1 MTVVSSVGYGIHCI
15 DLSGRLHLGTARLLD
30 TAATA
35 VHEPDPGGRSEPDLV
50 IRDLPDVT
58 FLDAVGVAALHRA
71 HDLVRGRA
79 EVRIDHPGHPGPR
92 SMLELATDHGW
103 LAPAFRPGPVP
114 AVTRIRAWSAGQHR
128 AGVQPA
134 GGDRGGGRGEA
145 EVAGPAVTAQPPV
158 RTAAVQPPPLVRQT
172 AQPFVGHR

>member
-1 MTVVSSVGYGIHCI
+1 MSAVRYMAVRFLRRRDRPPPPAGAEVPQTQGELRSLGMTVVSSVGYGIHCI
-15 DLSGRLHLGTARLLD
+15 DLSGQLHLGTAGLLD

-71 HDLVRGRA
+71 HGLVRGRA

-92 SMLELATDHGW
+92 SMLELATDHRW

-114 AVTRIRAWSAGQHR
+114 AVTRIRA
-128 AGVQPA
+128 
-134 GGDRGGGRGEA
+134 
-145 EVAGPAVTAQPPV
+145 
-158 RTAAVQPPPLVRQT
+158 
-172 AQPFVGHR
+172 